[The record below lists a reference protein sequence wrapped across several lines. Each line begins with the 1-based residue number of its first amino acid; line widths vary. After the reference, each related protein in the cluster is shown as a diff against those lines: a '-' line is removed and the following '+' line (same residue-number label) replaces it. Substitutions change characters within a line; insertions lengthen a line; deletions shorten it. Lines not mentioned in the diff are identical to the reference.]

1 MDEAAGPAVVW
12 ANWYRFR
19 ARERIHHDRVMSVC
33 FLWAL
38 GGTGTVR
45 SHGRSFTLDAGA
57 VLRLPWGHDVEYV
70 ADDGSPFRLGTVHV
84 VPRYGF
90 DHPVLPVVA
99 HQPGDPL
106 YRSADRSG
114 DPGSPVFTPGS
125 SVVAQRIASLG
136 RYAVERFDDGA
147 ADETVLRA
155 LGALFLAE
163 TVFVAE
169 AVGVAGATGGVGG
182 DGLSDGALPRALE
195 TMTTFVTRNLERPLS
210 VADVAAAGDC
220 SVSTAGRLFAAHLGT
235 SVSSWVRGAR
245 MREAS
250 ELLRTSGLRVGE
262 VARAVGFTD
271 QLYFSRVFRN
281 EFGVPPSRYWQ
292 GRIRP

>member
-1 MDEAAGPAVVW
+1 MDETAGPAVVW

-38 GGTGTVR
+38 GGTGTVH
-45 SHGRSFTLDAGA
+45 SQGRSFTLDAGA

-70 ADDGSPFRLGTVHV
+70 ADDHSPFRLGTVHV

-90 DHPVLPVVA
+90 GHGVLPVVA

-106 YRSADRSG
+106 YRSSDRSG
-114 DPGSPVFTPGS
+114 DPGTPVFAPGS

-155 LGALFLAE
+155 LGALF
-163 TVFVAE
+163 VAE
-169 AVGVAGATGGVGG
+169 AVGVTEAVDSDGGTH
-182 DGLSDGALPRALE
+182 GALPRALE
-195 TMTTFVTRNLERPLS
+195 TMTTFVARNLERPLS

-220 SVSTAGRLFAAHLGT
+220 SVSTAGRLFAAHLGM

-271 QLYFSRVFRN
+271 QLYFSRVFRA
-281 EFGVPPSRYWQ
+281 EYGVPPSRYGH